1 MFNFSGSP
9 AQANLISAL
18 VSDEAHFT
26 TQVTQEHREA
36 RQRRLDLAE
45 SGSSILPAQLPKDG
59 SEALP
64 QFEQN
69 MFLYDG
75 QLPFHGISFVA

>member
-9 AQANLISAL
+9 AQANLISPL
-18 VSDEAHFT
+18 VSEEAHFT
-26 TQVTQEHREA
+26 SQVTQEHRDA
-36 RQRRLDLAE
+36 RQRRLNLAE
-45 SGSSILPAQLPKDG
+45 SESSLLQAQLPKNG

-64 QFEQN
+64 RFDQE
-69 MFLYDG
+69 MPLYEA